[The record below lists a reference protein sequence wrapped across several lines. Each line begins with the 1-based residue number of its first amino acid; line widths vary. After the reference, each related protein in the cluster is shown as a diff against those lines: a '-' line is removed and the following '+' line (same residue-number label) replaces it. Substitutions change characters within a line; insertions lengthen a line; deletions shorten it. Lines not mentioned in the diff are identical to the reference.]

1 MKALSVQ
8 ALPVGK
14 WLYEVKLDGYRALAF
29 KSGKATRLVS
39 RNQKAFNYPE
49 LLDALKSLRAE
60 HFVIDGEITALDP
73 KGRSS
78 FQLLQAYER
87 AALGCFFMKVITLIL
102 IVFSVMARAEGEGV
116 EFYFSKMRW
125 SSNQD
130 PVDAGAIDG
139 AYYADL
145 MASHGVRKVGFDFVD
160 AKEMRNPRWNS
171 KTPDDMEAAE
181 YALSFTFGFN
191 YEAANRGMIAPSGD
205 PYRNEGKTPQELTL
219 ETEHWANRHAR
230 GEVDQPT
237 PTPTP
242 GPVTSTLVP
251 MPKEMQD
258 KIKAEEIAKRNKD
271 VSYLRN
277 RKPNARLMEISLK
290 LQGLLR
296 HNEKLPRY
304 DGPKRTLRR
313 ALKAQNQLRNKAS
326 KLFRSPSSSN
336 KRISGS
342 T

>member
-1 MKALSVQ
+1 MKQGTLAASNFTFVEPMKALSVQ

-145 MASHGVRKVGFDFVD
+145 MASHGVRKVGFDLVD

-258 KIKAEEIAKRNKD
+258 KIKAEEIAK
-271 VSYLRN
+271 
-277 RKPNARLMEISLK
+277 EE
-290 LQGLLR
+290 Q
-296 HNEKLPRY
+296 
-304 DGPKRTLRR
+304 RR
-313 ALKAQNQLRNKAS
+313 
-326 KLFRSPSSSN
+326 KLFEKQEAEREANGDFSQAPGLTAAQREAAEIRWAEKNAKESIRGA
-336 KRISGS
+336 KPAPQ
-342 T
+342 